1 MAQMKVTGTVV
12 SSEDGEPLYGVT
24 VKVVGTGTGTTT
36 DFNGAFN
43 IEVKE
48 KAVLEFSYIGM
59 LPIKKTA
66 SPKMQIVM
74 DPDQQNLDEVMVVAF
89 GKAKKSAFTGSAKV
103 VGAEKFARRE
113 SIHRALGQRGRRRQV
128 HIHSRTL
135 QLQREW
141 SK

>member
-89 GKAKKSAFTGSAKV
+89 IQQDLQPRLTKGNTTLKLVKSHSMKPYILTLKV
-103 VGAEKFARRE
+103 RYP
-113 SIHRALGQRGRRRQV
+113 S
-128 HIHSRTL
+128 S
-135 QLQREW
+135 
-141 SK
+141 